1 MDRTRIL
8 KNILLLD
15 DELGISP
22 NESDLAVKARAL
34 LAQQKHHWKLLR
46 QGYESLATVETRTF
60 EFDGFVINVQFNPGR
75 IISSSANV
83 DEKSIKERKCF
94 LCVENLPHEQR
105 AVMYKDEY
113 LILGN
118 PYPIFSEHF
127 TIAHR
132 DHQPQAI
139 SGSFTKLLDLS
150 KDLQRYYLVFYN
162 GPRCG
167 ASAPDHMHFQAGD
180 KTFLPIEREYDTIKQ
195 SLGEKLF
202 ENEKIVVC
210 SVTGY
215 LRNFVALE
223 STDKQ
228 TLKSAFGVFLSSF
241 AKMAN
246 TADEPMVNIISA
258 YEIGNGA
265 ESGRGKW
272 RVVIFPR
279 AAHRP
284 SHYYAEGE
292 RNILISPAAVDL
304 GGVFITPLRK
314 DFDKITKNDIV
325 NILREVTLPSEAFK
339 RLTREL
345 SERLHDS
352 YRGDTSQQRDC
363 R

>member
-1 MDRTRIL
+1 MASTVLDRTRRL
-8 KNILLLD
+8 KNILLLE
-15 DELGISP
+15 DELGTST
-22 NESDLAVKARAL
+22 NESDLAIKARAL
-34 LAQQKHHWKLLR
+34 LAQQKHHWRLLR

-118 PYPIFSEHF
+118 PYPIFAEHF

-132 DHQPQAI
+132 DHQPQEI
-139 SGSFTKLLDLS
+139 SCSFARLLDLS

-167 ASAPDHMHFQAGD
+167 ASAPDHMHFQAGN
-180 KTFLPIEREYDTIKQ
+180 KAFLPIEREYDTIKQ

-202 ENEKIVVC
+202 EKENLTVY

-228 TLKSAFGVFLSSF
+228 ALKSAFDVFLSLF
-241 AKMAN
+241 AKMTDA
-246 TADEPMVNIISA
+246 AHEPMVNIIST
-258 YEIGNGA
+258 YKIGNGA
-265 ESGRGKW
+265 ESTRGKW
-272 RVVIFPR
+272 IVVIFPR

-314 DFDKITKNDIV
+314 DFEKITKKDIV
-325 NILREVTLPSEAFK
+325 DILREVTLPLEPFR

-345 SERLHDS
+345 GERLH
-352 YRGDTSQQRDC
+352 RC
-363 R
+363 

>member
-180 KTFLPIEREYDTIKQ
+180 KAFLPIEREYDTIKQ

-202 ENEKIVVC
+202 ENEKIVVY

-228 TLKSAFGVFLSSF
+228 ALKSAFGVFLSLF